1 MPGSYKGRYTR
12 GVLLPEHSPG
22 SFCTCQYTRGA
33 FSSSLNLPRELC
45 SQIFNRLNIVEFC
58 GVEILLPRMKY
69 THEAKS
75 LVCFGLKSLM
85 NIIDRSLI
93 NIFYLCQNSAIVT
106 THYSIPNLPLCC
118 AGTWSSTSALK
129 NEGLEALEVIPAKI
143 FGSLCRYRHHKQR
156 NKRIEFNPLGT
167 LLIGVRVSFVVGN
180 Q

>member
-1 MPGSYKGRYTR
+1 MSPQHGYRSGICYLMPGSYKGRYTR

-118 AGTWSSTSALK
+118 AGT
-129 NEGLEALEVIPAKI
+129 
-143 FGSLCRYRHHKQR
+143 
-156 NKRIEFNPLGT
+156 
-167 LLIGVRVSFVVGN
+167 
-180 Q
+180 